1 MENIKTIALRYITFS
16 KDLQLVYFEFLG
28 KRYNIKCTKDIYHE
42 LVKFLFE
49 VYKKSLVEENNQLTL
64 KIYGFS
70 LVLYKKL
77 QLFFFCAK
85 KFLKYFEKKFDK
97 VKVLIYN

>member
-1 MENIKTIALRYITFS
+1 MENIKTIALKYITFS

-28 KRYNIKCTKDIYHE
+28 KRYNIKCTKDIYHD

-49 VYKKSLVEENNQLTL
+49 VYKKSLIEENNQLTL

-70 LVLYKKL
+70 LVLHKKEDL
-77 QLFFFCAK
+77 PTYTKTRLVFGDW
-85 KFLKYFEKKFDK
+85 Y
-97 VKVLIYN
+97 LITHFSIA